1 MFGEGF
7 MELLIVVSCILLIDG
22 SLVFLICGIFGIDD
36 GIIEL
41 LVFWIGLNMMGMLF
55 WDVFIVC
62 MLVVE
67 FFLKFLKSSVIV

>member
-1 MFGEGF
+1 MFGEVF

-41 LVFWIGLNMMGMLF
+41 LVFWFGLNMMGMLF

-67 FFLKFLKSSVIV
+67 FFLKFLKFSVIV

>member
-7 MELLIVVSCILLIDG
+7 MELLIVVSCIFLIDG

-41 LVFWIGLNMMGMLF
+41 LVFWFGLNIMGMLF

-67 FFLKFLKSSVIV
+67 FFLKFLKFSVIV

>member
-41 LVFWIGLNMMGMLF
+41 LVFWFGWNMMGMLF

-67 FFLKFLKSSVIV
+67 FFLKFLKFSVIV

>member
-7 MELLIVVSCILLIDG
+7 RELLIVVSCILLIDG

-41 LVFWIGLNMMGMLF
+41 LVFWFGLNMMGMLF

-67 FFLKFLKSSVIV
+67 FFLKFLKFSVIV

>member
-67 FFLKFLKSSVIV
+67 FFLKFLKFSVIV

>member
-7 MELLIVVSCILLIDG
+7 IGLLIIFSFILLIDG
-22 SLVFLICGIFGIDD
+22 SFVFLICGIFGIDD

-41 LVFWIGLNMMGMLF
+41 LVFWFGLNMMGMLF

-67 FFLKFLKSSVIV
+67 FFLKFLKFSVIV

>member
-41 LVFWIGLNMMGMLF
+41 LVFWFGLNIMGMLF

-67 FFLKFLKSSVIV
+67 FFLKFLKFSVIV

>member
-36 GIIEL
+36 RIIEL
-41 LVFWIGLNMMGMLF
+41 LVFWFGLNIMGMLF

-67 FFLKFLKSSVIV
+67 FFLKFLKFSVIV